1 MTSKREDILDA
12 VQTIL
17 ASTAGVSG
25 RVFRGR
31 PYAARLEESPCI
43 FLSWTNDVPDYDN
56 LSTMDWVL
64 QLKVVIVTRGDEAD
78 ELADPIAVSVYNLL
92 MADRQLSGKAMDVL
106 PGEQRMDIIEGDKP
120 VGMLT
125 GTWFIKHRTAQNT
138 LDA

>member
-17 ASTAGVSG
+17 ANTSGVSG
-25 RVFRGR
+25 RVYRGR
-31 PYAARLEESPCI
+31 PYPARLAESPCI
-43 FLSWTNDVPDYDN
+43 FLSWVNDNPAYDN
-56 LSTMDWVL
+56 LSIMDWTL
-64 QLKVVIVTRGDEAD
+64 QLKITIITRGEEAD

-92 MADRQLSGKAMDVL
+92 MADRQLGGKVMDVL

-120 VGMLT
+120 VGALT
-125 GTWFIKHRTAQNT
+125 GTWFVKHRTGQNT